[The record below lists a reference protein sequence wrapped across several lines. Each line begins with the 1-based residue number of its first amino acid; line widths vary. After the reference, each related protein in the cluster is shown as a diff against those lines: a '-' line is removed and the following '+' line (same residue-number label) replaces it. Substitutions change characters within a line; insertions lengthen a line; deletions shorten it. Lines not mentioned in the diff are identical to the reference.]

1 MPQRPSP
8 EILFLARLKTPIG
21 TMLVITD
28 KQERIRALD
37 WCEYK
42 DRMHRLLR
50 LHAGKE
56 KRQFEL
62 RSNSLPTMVRKALN
76 AYFAG
81 NFTSID
87 SVPVYTDGTVFQQEV
102 WQALRDIPV
111 GTTLSYGAL
120 AKKLG
125 RPKAV
130 RAVGV
135 ANSVNPVGI
144 VVPCHRVIGA
154 DGSMTGYAGGLERKR
169 WLLAHEGTVL
179 KLN

>member
-1 MPQRPSP
+1 MPQHSSP
-8 EILFLARLKTPIG
+8 EILFLDRLETPIG
-21 TMLVITD
+21 AMLIITD
-28 KQERIRALD
+28 KQERMRALD
-37 WCEYK
+37 WCEYE
-42 DRMHRLLR
+42 DRMHRLLLR
-50 LHAGKE
+50 HAEKE
-56 KRQFEL
+56 KRKFEL
-62 RSNSLPTMVRKALN
+62 QSSPLPTAMRKALE

-81 NFTSID
+81 NFAPMDNI
-87 SVPVYTDGTVFQQEV
+87 PVYTAGTVFQQEV

-135 ANSVNPVGI
+135 ANSVNPIGI

-154 DGSMTGYAGGLERKR
+154 DGSMTGYAGGLGRKH
-169 WLLAHEGTVL
+169 WLLAHESTAL
-179 KLN
+179 HLN